1 MVRTP
6 HHIFF
11 RDPRT
16 PSYLPG
22 PPLTPLTGEDRKL
35 PSKIEGVARSDG
47 GV

>member
-6 HHIFF
+6 HHIF
-11 RDPRT
+11 
-16 PSYLPG
+16 LGIPG
-22 PPLTPLTGEDRKL
+22 PPLIPLKGEDRKL